1 MDTSDKPKVRVVK
14 AGERRLRSGLIRV
27 ESEDG
32 VLYRGACDRCTAM
45 VTCRTAPE
53 QGRELL
59 CKNCVYVAR
68 VGKPSTK
75 VKRKGDKALF
85 YLTECDLCGDEGKTP
100 FLPKKERPYLCDLC
114 YAEADKEKAKAAPAP
129 VRPAPIAAE
138 QAPAE
143 RAEPGDAPAVEF
155 DQEHAAAEAA
165 PAKTAPAKVQTP
177 APPAEP
183 AYQPTYKHSCRRCRK
198 KFLLKF
204 RSEKGE
210 RFICPDCFEK
220 ESQQEEKRKDRPS
233 TRLIFK
239 IECVVCGKHESVDF
253 VPKSLTESICTE
265 CFNKRR
271 RK

>member
-32 VLYRGACDRCTAM
+32 VLYRGSCDRCTNM
-45 VTCRTAPE
+45 VTSSTAPE

-59 CKNCVYVAR
+59 CKECVYVAR

-85 YLTECDLCGDEGKTP
+85 YITECDLCGDEDKTP

-114 YAEADKEKAKAAPAP
+114 YAEVERQKRADAAAAAPA
-129 VRPAPIAAE
+129 ATSTTKETQAE
-138 QAPAE
+138 TAQAE
-143 RAEPGDAPAVEF
+143 RVAPL
-155 DQEHAAAEAA
+155 
-165 PAKTAPAKVQTP
+165 
-177 APPAEP
+177 AEP
-183 AYQPTYKHSCRRCRK
+183 ARKPARPPIDPASQPTFKHSCRRCRK

-204 RSEKGE
+204 RPDKDE

-220 ESQQEEKRKDRPS
+220 ESQLEEKRKDRPS

-239 IECVVCGKHESVDF
+239 IECAVCGKTESVDF
-253 VPKSLTESICTE
+253 VPKSLTESICTD
-265 CFNKRR
+265 CFTKRR

>member
-45 VTCRTAPE
+45 VTSRTAPE

-59 CKNCVYVAR
+59 CKNCLYVAK

-100 FLPKKERPYLCDLC
+100 FLPKRDRPYLCDLC
-114 YAEADKEKAKAAPAP
+114 YAETEKEKPAVAAFPKP
-129 VRPAPIAAE
+129 VRPAVNAGEA
-138 QAPAE
+138 
-143 RAEPGDAPAVEF
+143 
-155 DQEHAAAEAA
+155 AAAEVEEAKSGAA
-165 PAKTAPAKVQTP
+165 EVAAKHSDAETPP
-177 APPAEP
+177 APVAAEP

-204 RSEKGE
+204 RPDKEE

-220 ESQQEEKRKDRPS
+220 ESQLEEKRKDRPS

-239 IECVVCGKHESVDF
+239 IECAVCGKTESVDF
-253 VPKSLTESICTE
+253 VPKSLTESICTQ
-265 CFNKRR
+265 CFTKRR

>member
-32 VLYRGACDRCTAM
+32 VLYRGSCDRCTAM
-45 VTCRTAPE
+45 VTSRTAPE

-59 CKNCVYVAR
+59 CKNCVYVAK

-114 YAEADKEKAKAAPAP
+114 YAE
-129 VRPAPIAAE
+129 V
-138 QAPAE
+138 E
-143 RAEPGDAPAVEF
+143 RQKRED
-155 DQEHAAAEAA
+155 AAAAAAAATPTDAEALA
-165 PAKTAPAKVQTP
+165 QTD
-177 APPAEP
+177 PAEP
-183 AYQPTYKHSCRRCRK
+183 APPRTERPRKAAKPAVDPAFQPTFKHSCRRCRK

-204 RSEKGE
+204 RPDKDE
-210 RFICPDCFEK
+210 RFICPDCYEK
-220 ESQQEEKRKDRPS
+220 ESQLEEKRKDRPN

-239 IECVVCGKHESVDF
+239 IECAVCGKTESVDF

-265 CFNKRR
+265 CFTKRR